1 MSDIYLQP
9 EELLLPTKWR
19 LVKEHVKKLIKTF
32 VGFFKGDENNES
44 WVAAVY
50 PFLEV
55 LVLSPPEETDLGDLM
70 GALISSPFALVLY
83 YLKKCL

>member
-9 EELLLPTKWR
+9 EELLLPTKWK

-32 VGFFKGDENNES
+32 VRFFKGDENNES

-83 YLKKCL
+83 YRKKCL